1 MKRSAGINSVPRL
14 VLASLLATGAAA
26 PLAVAS
32 AGQLAFNTHCRTCH
46 SVNEGDHRQGP
57 SLYKIYGAE
66 AASSDYPSFSS
77 ALSRS
82 GLTWDAETLDRLI
95 ANPDALVPGN
105 AMRPF
110 SGIADESI
118 RKRIVD
124 FLKSAGE

>member
-1 MKRSAGINSVPRL
+1 MKRPAGPRSVPRI
-14 VLASLLATGAAA
+14 VLTTLLATGTAA
-26 PLAVAS
+26 PVAVAN

-46 SVNEGDHRQGP
+46 SLNEGDHRQGP
-57 SLYKIYGAE
+57 SLHKIYGAK
-66 AASSDYPSFSS
+66 AGSSDYPNFSS
-77 ALSRS
+77 ALARS

-105 AMRPF
+105 AMQPF

-124 FLKSAGE
+124 FLKSEAE